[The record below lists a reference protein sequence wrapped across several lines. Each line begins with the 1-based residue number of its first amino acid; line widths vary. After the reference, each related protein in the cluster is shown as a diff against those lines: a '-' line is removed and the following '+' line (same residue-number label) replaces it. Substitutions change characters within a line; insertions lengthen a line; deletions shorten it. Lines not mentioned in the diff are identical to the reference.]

1 VIPALGR
8 NMKKTHF
15 FRLSRSRRE
24 SGAVAVEFALG
35 LLAFMTLLLG
45 SLQAMTYAYQ
55 LGMAGLATEQGARA
69 AAMCTTRDS
78 ASLAGLHGRALTVMQ
93 GYLPGLQSGEISV
106 TVQPTG
112 CGSSSQSCEGVT
124 LSLNSSMN
132 SGYQVPA
139 WAPFAVSMPL
149 PAAAL
154 RTSRPFEMPVT
165 TC

>member
-1 VIPALGR
+1 
-8 NMKKTHF
+8 MKKTYF
-15 FRLSRSRRE
+15 FRISRARRE

-45 SLQAMTYAYQ
+45 ALQAMTYTYQ
-55 LGMAGLATEQGARA
+55 LGMAGLATEHGARA

-78 ASLAGLHGRALTVMQ
+78 VSLAGLHSRALTVMQ
-93 GYLPGLQSGEISV
+93 DYLPGLQSGEVTV

-112 CGSSSQSCEGVT
+112 CGAASQACESVT
-124 LSLNSSMN
+124 LSLASSMN